1 MRHRRLLSC
10 LAAGAVAAGSTV
22 ALAPVASAAGHGN
35 TSLAEVLLADGDTF
49 DTDWNDFDIVT
60 QAVLA
65 VIEGAGEEGTPVSA
79 LTQGDVALTAFIPTD
94 RAFRAL
100 VQDLTGEK
108 LNSEEAVFAAVAGLG
123 LGTVETVLL
132 NHVTTLGTID
142 SGTALG
148 ADGLGLP
155 MVGGGTVEVDVRR
168 PNARQ
173 TFLIDGAEGNRDAHL
188 SPSHLDINLGN
199 PQIAHGISEVLLP

>member
-10 LAAGAVAAGSTV
+10 LAVGAVAAGSTV
-22 ALAPVASAAGHGN
+22 ALAPVAAADAHGT
-35 TSLAEVLLADGDTF
+35 TSLAEVLLADGSGF
-49 DTDWNDFDIVT
+49 DDNWNDFDIVT

-65 VIEGAGEEGTPVSA
+65 VIGNAGEEGTPVAA
-79 LTQGDVALTAFIPTD
+79 LTQGEVALTAFLPTD

-100 VQDLTGEK
+100 AQDVTGTK
-108 LNSEEAVFAAVAGLG
+108 LNSEEAVFAAVASLG
-123 LGTVETVLL
+123 LPMVETVLL
-132 NHVTTLGTID
+132 NHVTTFGTVD
-142 SGTALG
+142 SRTALG

-173 TFLIDGAEGNRDAHL
+173 TYLVDGAAGNRDAHL

-199 PQIAHGISEVLLP
+199 KQIAHGISEVLLP